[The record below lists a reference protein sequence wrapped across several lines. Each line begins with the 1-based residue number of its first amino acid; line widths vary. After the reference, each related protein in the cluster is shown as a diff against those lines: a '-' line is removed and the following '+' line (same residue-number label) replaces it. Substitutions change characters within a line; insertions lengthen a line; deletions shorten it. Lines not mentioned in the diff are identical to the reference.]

1 VRQVSYSS
9 FVIDFSF
16 GLFSST
22 GRASKGRGSS
32 GASPIGRRTVAEQ
45 TSPLPYM
52 IAAPHSI
59 FGNNSHCAGKQHHHE
74 NETILRDLSCQALAT
89 FCAPKPSVKRE
100 TPQKI
105 EWMP

>member
-1 VRQVSYSS
+1 
-9 FVIDFSF
+9 
-16 GLFSST
+16 
-22 GRASKGRGSS
+22 
-32 GASPIGRRTVAEQ
+32 
-45 TSPLPYM
+45 M
-52 IAAPHSI
+52 IADPHSI